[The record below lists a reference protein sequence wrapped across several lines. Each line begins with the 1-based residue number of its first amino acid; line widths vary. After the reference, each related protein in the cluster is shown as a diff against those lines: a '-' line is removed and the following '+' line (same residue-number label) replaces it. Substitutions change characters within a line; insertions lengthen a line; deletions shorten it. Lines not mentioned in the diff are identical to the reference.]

1 MDMKNFW
8 QSKTIWANV
17 LAILAAVAASQ
28 GIDVTPEVQ
37 GQVVA
42 AGMGV
47 MNIILRSVTTT
58 GVSIR

>member
-1 MDMKNFW
+1 MKNFW

-17 LAILAAVAASQ
+17 FAILAAVAASQ

-47 MNIILRSVTTT
+47 MNIILRAVTTT
-58 GVSIR
+58 GVSVR

>member
-1 MDMKNFW
+1 MKIFW

>member
-1 MDMKNFW
+1 MKNFW

-17 LAILAAVAASQ
+17 FAILAAVAASQ

>member
-1 MDMKNFW
+1 MKNFW